1 MFIDDNSPDGTA
13 DLIQQLVESDGGV
26 ALLRRGE
33 KKGLGQAYR
42 AAFRHV
48 QEIGKW
54 KRVFM
59 MDADLSHQPSHIRRI
74 DKALDQYHFVIGSRY
89 LKGVSVLNWSIL
101 RLNMSYTANKY
112 IRFITRLPYTDCT
125 SGFRGFHA
133 DVIPVLLSSGIK
145 ASGYAFLVE
154 TLFGVWKEGIEI
166 GEVPIV
172 FVERKMGASKVS
184 SGIFIESFFTPI
196 RLLLKSVFR
205 GLGSNL
211 SS

>member
-1 MFIDDNSPDGTA
+1 MFIDDSSPDGTA
-13 DLIQQLVESDGGV
+13 DLIGQLVKSDRGV
-26 ALLRRGE
+26 NLLSRDE

-59 MDADLSHQPSHIRRI
+59 MDADLSHQPSHIKRI
-74 DKALDQYHFVIGSRY
+74 DEALDQYHFVIGSRY
-89 LKGVSVLNWSIL
+89 LKGVSVLNWSIM
-101 RLNMSYTANKY
+101 RLNMSYAANKY

-133 DVIPVLLSSGIK
+133 DVIPALLSSGIK

-154 TLFGVWKEGIEI
+154 TLYGVWKEGIEI

-184 SGIFIESFFTPI
+184 SGIFIESLFTPI
-196 RLLLKSVFR
+196 RLLFR
-205 GLGSNL
+205 GIGSNL

>member
-1 MFIDDNSPDGTA
+1 MFIDDSSPDGTA

-26 ALLRRGE
+26 TLLRRGE

-48 QEIGKW
+48 KEIGKW

-74 DKALDQYHFVIGSRY
+74 DEALDKYHFVIGSRY
-89 LKGVSVLNWSIL
+89 LKGVSVLNWSIM
-101 RLNMSYTANKY
+101 RLNMSYAANKY
-112 IRFITRLPYTDCT
+112 IRFITRMPYTDCT
-125 SGFRGFHA
+125 SGFRGFHS
-133 DVIPVLLSSGIK
+133 DVIPALLSSGIK

-154 TLFGVWKEGIEI
+154 TLYGVWKEGIEI
-166 GEVPIV
+166 GEVQIV
-172 FVERKMGASKVS
+172 FVERKKGDSKVS
-184 SGIFIESFFTPI
+184 SGIFIESLFTPI
-196 RLLLKSVFR
+196 RLLFR